1 VPLLL
6 SLRSAVAGTILGIAT
21 SVPLWAGAP
30 PHAAATGAALAPG
43 VAAVTEAA
51 TATGRNGASVS
62 VDLVPAAV
70 LGRRPPTV
78 RGVGAFDFARRSGR
92 VEITGSAG
100 TEKVIFLPEAIFI
113 RQPPP
118 SSGASPLPAGRS
130 WVSAGLNEQP
140 GPGSGLPLFVDQVE
154 VVNVGLILEEIR
166 WGAVAARS
174 LGPAPVGGV
183 LTQGYAVTVNLRQA
197 QRNAVGVA
205 GRDLTRVVDYQV
217 QAISRNGAPSA
228 TLRMDVWLA
237 PSGKVARLKWSPPGG
252 GIGTTSLTMSDLRAQ
267 LRVSAP
273 SPSQTVDVATLSPA
287 GEKEGGLGDV
297 A

>member
-1 VPLLL
+1 VLLI
-6 SLRSAVAGTILGIAT
+6 SLRTAATSVIAGIAT
-21 SVPLWAGAP
+21 SVPVWAGAP
-30 PHAAATGAALAPG
+30 SPAASAGAAIAPG

-78 RGVGAFDFARRSGR
+78 RGSGAFDFAQRSGR
-92 VEITGSAG
+92 VKITGLAG
-100 TEKVIFLPEAIFI
+100 TETVLFLPDAMFI

-118 SSGASPLPAGRS
+118 TSGASPLPAGRS

-166 WGAVAARS
+166 WGAVATRS
-174 LGPAPVGGV
+174 LGPALVEGAG
-183 LTQGYAVTVNLRQA
+183 TQKFEVTVNLRQV
-197 QRNAVGVA
+197 QHNAAGVA
-205 GRDLTRVVDYQV
+205 GRDLTRIVDYQV
-217 QAISRNGAPSA
+217 QALSPNSA
-228 TLRMDVWLA
+228 SSARLRVDVWLA
-237 PSGKVARLKWSPPGG
+237 PSGTLARVEWSPPGG
-252 GIGTTSLTMSDLRAQ
+252 GIGTTSLTMSRLRTPP
-267 LRVSAP
+267 RVSAP
-273 SPSQTVDVATLSPA
+273 PPSQTVDVATLSPA